1 VSRQFTALNNIES
14 RRTVLLPKTCHFPVK
29 SSELWTYNFSNYFQL
44 SDLLKL
50 LTLHSVWL
58 VTRINC
64 PSQCSFNLDGSS
76 GRHAHPTNFLS

>member
-1 VSRQFTALNNIES
+1 SRQFTALNNIES
-14 RRTVLLPKTCHFPVK
+14 RRTVLLPKTCHFP
-29 SSELWTYNFSNYFQL
+29 L

-58 VTRINC
+58 VTRVNC